1 MIYADNSATTFPKP
15 QSVYKEVS
23 RAVNVYGGNP
33 GRSGHAMSLRSAEE
47 IYRCRETVAE
57 FFHVAD
63 SEKIIFTSGCTQSL
77 NTVIRGYLH
86 QGDHVV
92 ISDLEHNSVSRT
104 VHEMSKNGITYTVA
118 RTVHGDFEKTIDNFR
133 KAINDKTKLL
143 VITHVSNVTGTVLP
157 LGRIV
162 ALAHQYRI
170 KVLADIAQS
179 GGVIPLDF
187 TDMNIDFVACA
198 GHKGLFGLMGTG
210 ILYLKN
216 AEDVSPLLYG
226 GTGSS
231 SLELTQPEI
240 LPDKFESGTCNMVGI
255 SALRKGIEFLNA
267 RGVENIHKQ
276 EFALLE
282 ELYDS
287 LAKLPDIR
295 LYTPQPDIRFQA
307 PLLSFNIGDISSEEI
322 AKILNDRYQIYV
334 RSGLHCATLTHQ
346 KLHTEN
352 QGTVRISLSCFN
364 NRSQIQTIVR
374 AIKNIL
380 SVQLKVR

>member
-15 QSVYKEVS
+15 QSVYQEVS
-23 RAVNVYGGNP
+23 RAVNIYGGNP

-47 IYRCRETVAE
+47 IYRCREAVAE

-86 QGDHVV
+86 YGDHVV
-92 ISDLEHNSVSRT
+92 ISDLEHNSVART

-118 RTVHGDFEKTIDNFR
+118 QTVHGDFEKTIDNFR
-133 KAINDKTKLL
+133 KSINDKTRLM
-143 VITHVSNVTGTVLP
+143 VVTHVSNVTGTVLP
-157 LGRIV
+157 LSRIV

-198 GHKGLFGLMGTG
+198 GHKGLFGVMGTG

-240 LPDKFESGTCNMVGI
+240 LPDKFESGTCNVIGI
-255 SALRKGIEFLNA
+255 AALRKGIEFLNI
-267 RGVENIHKQ
+267 RGVEKIHRQ

-282 ELYDS
+282 ELYDN

-295 LYTPQPDIRFQA
+295 LYTPKPDNRFQA
-307 PLLSFNIGDISSEEI
+307 PLLSFNIGDIPSEEV
-322 AKILNDRYQIYV
+322 AQVLNDRYQIYV

-346 KLHTEN
+346 KLHTET

-364 NRSQIQTIVR
+364 NRPQIQTISHAV
-374 AIKNIL
+374 KNIF
-380 SVQLKVR
+380 KEYF

>member
-15 QSVYKEVS
+15 QSVYKKVS
-23 RAVNVYGGNP
+23 RAVNIYGGNP

-63 SEKIIFTSGCTQSL
+63 NEKIIFTSGCTQSL
-77 NTVIRGYLH
+77 NTVIKGYLR

-118 RTVHGDFEKTIDNFR
+118 QTVHGDFEKTIDNFR
-133 KAINDKTKLL
+133 KAINDKTKL
-143 VITHVSNVTGTVLP
+143 VIVTHVSNVTGTVLP
-157 LGRIV
+157 LSRIV

-282 ELYDS
+282 ELYDN

-307 PLLSFNIGDISSEEI
+307 PLLSFNIGDIPSEEI
-322 AKILNDRYQIYV
+322 AQILNDRYQIYV

-364 NRSQIQTIVR
+364 NRPQIQTIVR
-374 AIKNIL
+374 AVKNI
-380 SVQLKVR
+380 SKEYF